1 MAPTTAGPALA
12 IRSHPAA
19 DRGGPF
25 WTSCPEARAQQRV
38 GAGRRSSPG
47 ARRAETLAASQVRA
61 SCQGCGDVE
70 RGPDPG
76 AQGAGRP
83 IAGME
88 TDPEA
93 TASQYRRQA
102 EHLRRAVEMIEEA
115 RLREQLLSIARQYD
129 AAAGSIEQGL
139 RLQAAVAKP

>member
-1 MAPTTAGPALA
+1 
-12 IRSHPAA
+12 
-19 DRGGPF
+19 
-25 WTSCPEARAQQRV
+25 
-38 GAGRRSSPG
+38 
-47 ARRAETLAASQVRA
+47 
-61 SCQGCGDVE
+61 
-70 RGPDPG
+70 
-76 AQGAGRP
+76 
-83 IAGME
+83 ME

-139 RLQAAVAKP
+139 RLQAAVAKA